1 MNIINSSLQIEKQ
14 TLSELPSHL
23 LLPEDIDDYVTQVH
37 ELTQYLVNNPRCF
50 ILPSQINEGRIFR
63 TDVAS
68 ILTKENYYLPVL
80 PSGSKTDPIWFTS
93 EHPRD
98 EYIFSGRANDWII
111 SCIKMKDHQTKDG
124 KNMGYIFYID
134 FNGEDDDDPLCSQHA
149 NYTTKLLNKPL
160 MKRLNSILGLF
171 YKKDKNEK
179 TDEIN
184 MPKYGVLNANVT
196 TIRELN
202 ASFSHESGKRNS
214 AYEVDRY
221 MVNKMMIIFN
231 NVQEILQKQSANIF
245 ITDTNNEFSNN
256 ISILGYYTGNIRAI
270 IQYSNNGCDSMTPEV
285 VVQSKYIDKDAINEY
300 FYPRDP
306 SNADCRADIFML
318 DKATMLP
325 LGGKK
330 NNKNT
335 KKRRNTRKRKIR
347 ATKYKRNRYRM
358 PEIWFEIG
366 KKREGVFNAR
376 EYWNYYYKE
385 GGREKF
391 LQFHHE
397 KDLKEIREFI
407 EENKDNKKALE
418 EGYKT
423 YYFHTN
429 MYKTLL
435 QEFGLTVDPPPKPES
450 K

>member
-37 ELTQYLVNNPRCF
+37 ELTQYLVNNPSCF

-80 PSGSKTDPIWFTS
+80 LSGSKTDPIWFTA

-98 EYIFSGRANDWII
+98 EYIFSERANDWII
-111 SCIKMKDHQTKDG
+111 SCIKMKDHHTKDG

-171 YKKDKNEK
+171 YEKDRNKI
-179 TDEIN
+179 TGQIN
-184 MPKYGVLNANVT
+184 MPKYGALGANVT

-221 MVNKMMIIFN
+221 MVNKMMVIFN
-231 NVQEILQKQSANIF
+231 NVQDILQKQSANIF

-285 VVQSKYIDKDAINEY
+285 VVQSKY
-300 FYPRDP
+300 
-306 SNADCRADIFML
+306 
-318 DKATMLP
+318 
-325 LGGKK
+325 
-330 NNKNT
+330 
-335 KKRRNTRKRKIR
+335 
-347 ATKYKRNRYRM
+347 
-358 PEIWFEIG
+358 
-366 KKREGVFNAR
+366 
-376 EYWNYYYKE
+376 
-385 GGREKF
+385 
-391 LQFHHE
+391 
-397 KDLKEIREFI
+397 
-407 EENKDNKKALE
+407 
-418 EGYKT
+418 
-423 YYFHTN
+423 
-429 MYKTLL
+429 
-435 QEFGLTVDPPPKPES
+435 
-450 K
+450 